1 MKWCTPPLPSSI
13 IRRQNVS
20 VRKSRLENLVEHIK
34 KTSAIKLPKLGL
46 LFCTDADD
54 LYAMLKHHDLVTISR
69 PPKIHQE
76 KPILSWY
83 YTHHQFTVCTNLVY
97 KMSPPIFRL
106 SKISTVKMK
115 SPLHQCRI
123 YHEFDYYYVRKMKY
137 KKRAINSLVFILFKR
152 FVSDEV

>member
-54 LYAMLKHHDLVTISR
+54 LYAMLKNHDLVTISR
-69 PPKIHQE
+69 PPPKSIRKNQFCHDTIH
-76 KPILSWY
+76 I
-83 YTHHQFTVCTNLVY
+83 
-97 KMSPPIFRL
+97 
-106 SKISTVKMK
+106 
-115 SPLHQCRI
+115 
-123 YHEFDYYYVRKMKY
+123 
-137 KKRAINSLVFILFKR
+137 INSQYVLTSCTKCLPQFSAYQKYQQWSKVTVASVQNLPWVWLLLR
-152 FVSDEV
+152 T

>member
-20 VRKSRLENLVEHIK
+20 VSKSRLENLVEHIK
-34 KTSAIKLPKLGL
+34 KLQRSNYQNWDYYFVQMQMIYMRCLNTMILS
-46 LFCTDADD
+46 LFLD
-54 LYAMLKHHDLVTISR
+54 

-137 KKRAINSLVFILFKR
+137 KNVP
-152 FVSDEV
+152 